1 VKAKP
6 LKNMNDVFDLQFIVQ
21 FVCDDKKRAKTEI
34 KKKKFKHVIFHCKL
48 KICIKYISP
57 L

>member
-21 FVCDDKKRAKTEI
+21 FVCDDKKKEKTEI
-34 KKKKFKHVIFHCKL
+34 KKKKKL
-48 KICIKYISP
+48 NTPFFIIS
-57 L
+57 